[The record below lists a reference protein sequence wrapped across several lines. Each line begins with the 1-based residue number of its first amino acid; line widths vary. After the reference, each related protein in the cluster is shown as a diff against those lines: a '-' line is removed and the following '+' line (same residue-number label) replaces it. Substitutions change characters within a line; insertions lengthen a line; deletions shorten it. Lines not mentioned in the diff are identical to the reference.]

1 VFVLLLMMTS
11 YEKEDEDREN
21 ALLHG
26 LSPLILDAKKRR
38 AVLIE
43 LRETLIAI
51 DQEIVE
57 QSKTYLKEIDISSMA
72 YQTVRTYLSSNECR
86 NPLYIA
92 INTIDTV
99 LKAPNFMKEF
109 YIILVIFV
117 QFKDVVKKYIAP
129 LTPEPVFSKYFN
141 FVSFYSRFI
150 TIMPNNKNM
159 QTVTEFIHNEFSL
172 FLTSINSV

>member
-1 VFVLLLMMTS
+1 MTS
-11 YEKEDEDREN
+11 VKGTNTNDLN
-21 ALLHG
+21 PLMHG
-26 LSPLILDAKKRR
+26 LSPLILDPKNRR

-43 LRETLIAI
+43 LRHTLLAI
-51 DQEIVE
+51 DKQIVD
-57 QSKTYLKEIDISSMA
+57 QSKTYLNGIDISSMA

-86 NPLYIA
+86 NPIYIA
-92 INTIDTV
+92 IHTIDSV
-99 LKAPNFMKEF
+99 LKTPNFMKEF

-117 QFKDVVKKYIAP
+117 QFKNVVKKYIAP
-129 LTPEPVFSKYFN
+129 LTPEPIFSKYFN
-141 FVSFYSRFI
+141 YVSFYSRFT